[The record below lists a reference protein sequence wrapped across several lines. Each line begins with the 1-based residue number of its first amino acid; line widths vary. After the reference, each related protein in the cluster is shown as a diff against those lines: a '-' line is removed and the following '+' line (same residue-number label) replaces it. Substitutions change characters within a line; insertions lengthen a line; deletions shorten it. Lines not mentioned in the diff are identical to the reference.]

1 MTTREKVMHG
11 HVMNNETDA
20 APASPPMATRARM
33 EMEVLRG
40 GDGEVDRVVAH
51 VMRGSCC

>member
-51 VMRGSCC
+51 VMRGSC